1 MLSHKTLNIGYEK
14 EKSMESIYNWSLGR
28 EKILNII
35 SPPYSSSIIFLK
47 TILAAASREERVLYI
62 TGEQEEHIEILN
74 HIKKYTE
81 FRDYTYLRKAVL
93 PSNSKL
99 VISNYRNAV
108 KITETFDLVIYD
120 DIRSFSEYSCYEI
133 MDLLIKCI
141 SSNGKIISCSIE
153 SIFKSQRDII
163 LPVRDNKKPMVE
175 PRYVITRLDIKK
187 DIPYIV
193 YDYLNFSIERNR
205 KVIIYVPDRDR
216 IQCVYK
222 YLCNFRESLAKNIL
236 YYDKQESDDRILVNF
251 MKIKKAIIVT
261 DDFRDIYMDLKDI
274 DVMVYFSDDK
284 SFNYKNL
291 VYFCG
296 KVGRTEHIS
305 SGEVIFLANEESSDM
320 EKAKNITRYFNK
332 EAWEMGLLNI

>member
-1 MLSHKTLNIGYEK
+1 MFSYKTLNIEHEK
-14 EKSMESIYNWSLGR
+14 EKSIESIYNWSLGK

-35 SPPYSSSIIFLK
+35 SPPYGSSIIFLK
-47 TILAAASREERVLYI
+47 TILAAALREERVLYI
-62 TGEQEEHIEILN
+62 TGEREENIEILN
-74 HIKKYTE
+74 HIKKYTD
-81 FRDYTYLRKAVL
+81 FRDYTYLRKGFV
-93 PSNSKL
+93 PSNSSL
-99 VISNYRNAV
+99 IISNYKNAL
-108 KITETFDLVIYD
+108 KIQETFDLVIYD
-120 DIRSFSEYSCYEI
+120 DIRSFPEYTAYEI
-133 MDLLIKCI
+133 MNLLMKCV
-141 SSNGKIISCSIE
+141 SSNGKIISSSIE

-163 LPVRDNKKPMVE
+163 LPVRDNKKPLAE
-175 PRYVITRLDIKK
+175 PRYIITRLDIKK
-187 DIPYIV
+187 DIPYMV

-205 KVIIYVPDRDR
+205 KVIIYVPDNDR
-216 IQCVYK
+216 IQCVYR
-222 YLCNFRESLAKNIL
+222 YLCNFKESLAKNIL
-236 YYDKQESDDRILVNF
+236 YFDKAESDDKILVNF

-261 DDFRDIYMDLKDI
+261 DDYRDIYVDLKDV

-284 SFNYKNL
+284 NFSYKKL